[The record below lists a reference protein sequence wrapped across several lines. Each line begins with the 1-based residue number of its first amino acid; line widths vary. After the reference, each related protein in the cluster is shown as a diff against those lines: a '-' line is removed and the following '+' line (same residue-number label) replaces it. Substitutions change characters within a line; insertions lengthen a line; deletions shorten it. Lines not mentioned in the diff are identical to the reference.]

1 MKNQCKHVL
10 GFLLLVIFVLLLS
23 MGTVFAKAKTIQV
36 KIGGKGL
43 KVRPVPVYADGVKLE
58 STVPSFVLVDRT
70 LVPIRFISENFGLSV
85 EWEGTSKTVTVEGN
99 EKKILLKIDSSAVLL
114 NGSSKELDRNSVPR
128 LVTFPGGDT
137 RTMVPL
143 RFISEVMGYKVGWN
157 DEKGH
162 AFVNSEKYSED
173 RPSSSPT
180 PNPAPTNVSEIQAI
194 RWIPRENNV
203 EKVEIL
209 TSSQVQFAQMYSDRE
224 NKLYI
229 NISDCRD
236 GAYSKSFLEGLYA
249 NPNTNI
255 KDIEVLQ
262 ISTEPSLVQL
272 IISMIKKEPY
282 ELRPAKTNPGLELVV
297 GKQEEQV
304 SQQDQPSGGTVGN
317 LMPTPS
323 NPKDGR
329 LHRIDR
335 IVQDGESIRIVGAGK
350 AMYNV
355 IELKDPTRVVL
366 DLMSAEL
373 QGDSYKDYKYKL
385 GFIENVRAAQFEP
398 DKNYAPTDIIV
409 RIVMDVRQ
417 GIINPKLR
425 YEVQGEDLI
434 IIPEKTAWDMM
445 KYSSSGNTSEFE
457 IPLLNLSKYEIAF
470 DSNVRALVISVPSD
484 SVTIEDQVVDVT
496 DSMLSAIKIQ
506 TEGERKKFYLSFRRN
521 VEYRIL
527 SEKTEDRSVRLNFT
541 RKASNK
547 PQDYLIVLDPGHG
560 GSDSGA
566 ISVRGRYE
574 KDVNLKVSTLVRKK
588 LASMGYNVIM
598 LREDDKGIPLF
609 ERPRLANDLFPDVF
623 VSIHANSVDGNP
635 KANGIETH
643 YWNGD
648 EVQKNRSD
656 QSFLSKYI
664 LEETL
669 KRTGA
674 ANRRVRKTP
683 FVVVKYTNMSAS
695 LIEMGFLTN
704 HEEEA
709 KLFDPSYQE
718 KMADGI
724 AAGIMR
730 YIQEFK

>member
-1 MKNQCKHVL
+1 MKNQCKKVL
-10 GFLLLVIFVLLLS
+10 VVMLMVFLVFFSTI
-23 MGTVFAKAKTIQV
+23 GAVFAKSKTIQV
-36 KIGGKGL
+36 KVEGKGL

-99 EKKILLKIDSSAVLL
+99 EKKILLKIDSKTVLV
-114 NGSSKELDRNSVPR
+114 NGEVKELDQNAVPR
-128 LVTFPGGDT
+128 LVTFSGGDT

-157 DEKGH
+157 EEKGY
-162 AFVNSEKYSED
+162 AFVNSENYSDEAQI
-173 RPSSSPT
+173 PSQP
-180 PNPAPTNVSEIQAI
+180 PIPAPTNVSEISEI
-194 RWIPRENNV
+194 RWTPREGNV

-209 TSSQVQFAQMYSDRE
+209 TSSKVLFAQMYSDRE

-229 NISDCRD
+229 NLLDCKD
-236 GAYSKSFLEGLYA
+236 GAYSKSYLESLYA

-262 ISTEPSLVQL
+262 ISTEPSLAQIVV
-272 IISMIKKEPY
+272 SMIKKEPY
-282 ELRPAKTNPGLELVV
+282 ELQPSKSNFGLELTV
-297 GKQEEQV
+297 GKPAEQPL
-304 SQQDQPSGGTVGN
+304 QQDQPSGGTTGN
-317 LMPTPS
+317 LIPTPS
-323 NPKDGR
+323 TPQDGVI
-329 LHRIDR
+329 HQIER
-335 IVQDGESIRIVGAGK
+335 IVQDGESLRIVGAGK

-366 DLMSAEL
+366 DLMSSEL
-373 QGDSYKDYKYKL
+373 QGESYKDYKYKL

-409 RIVMDVRQ
+409 RIVMDVRE

-425 YEVQGEDLI
+425 YEVQGDDLL
-434 IIPEKTAWDMM
+434 IIPEKTVWDMM
-445 KYSSSGNTSEFE
+445 RYSSSGSSSDFE
-457 IPLLNLSKYEIAF
+457 LPLLNTEKYEVGF
-470 DSNVRALVISVPSD
+470 DSNARALVIDVPREA
-484 SVTIEDQVVDVT
+484 VAVEDQVVDVT
-496 DSMLSAIKIQ
+496 DSMLKQIKIQ

-527 SEKTEDRSVRLNFT
+527 SETTGDRFVRLNFT

-574 KDVNLKVSTLVRKK
+574 KDVNLKVSALVRQK
-588 LASMGYNVIM
+588 LVAMGYNVIM

-623 VSIHANSVDGNP
+623 VSIHANSVDGNA

-656 QSFLSKYI
+656 QSYLSKYL

-683 FVVVKYTNMSAS
+683 FVVVKYTNMPAS

-704 HEEEA
+704 HAEEA

-718 KMADGI
+718 KMAEGI